1 MLNLSTYYLQPW
13 ATEFFSNYKLTDKR
27 KWIIDYLDNTYD
39 ITVPMTA
46 AEMFDTLLLQEVDP
60 DYINFIDDL
69 SNRLL

>member
-39 ITVPMTA
+39 ITAYMKAT
-46 AEMFDTLLLQEVDP
+46 EIFDMLLVLAIPP
-60 DYINFIDDL
+60 DSINCIEEKL
-69 SNRLL
+69 